1 MKKEEEKKKSDLI
14 PLLIEYKKVIGELFP
29 IERVKHL
36 SNEVLIKR
44 IKQCIKNKKRY
55 DIQIFKLDNCQILND
70 EELKQIISL
79 IIKTLDSVNYDYKEI
94 IEEILKPIVEREKGR
109 KFDFKDHLYALVLTM
124 LCNNRWG
131 DTNIKNNINRIKA
144 IFHDFDK
151 NYLKLANS
159 TYLVEEL
166 KKIHCTNLMIN
177 KQMKVLPYNIKM
189 LEKIE
194 SDYDSLDEFVSIE
207 DSNKIANLLYDG
219 KYKMKQVGKSFAFD
233 YLKKV
238 GINCCKSSTQ
248 MERLFGMSRLGIVT
262 NEVATAGQVISII
275 KKLAKL
281 NNLKEIEVEL
291 LLQQFCLSKFSNICS
306 ETPRCNKCFLREIC
320 NYNK

>member
-44 IKQCIKNKKRY
+44 MKQSIKNKKRY

-70 EELKQIISL
+70 EELKQIIPL

-262 NEVATAGQVISII
+262 NEMATAGQVISVI

-281 NNLKEIEVEL
+281 NNLKEIEVDL

-306 ETPRCNKCFLREIC
+306 EIPKCNKCFLRGMC